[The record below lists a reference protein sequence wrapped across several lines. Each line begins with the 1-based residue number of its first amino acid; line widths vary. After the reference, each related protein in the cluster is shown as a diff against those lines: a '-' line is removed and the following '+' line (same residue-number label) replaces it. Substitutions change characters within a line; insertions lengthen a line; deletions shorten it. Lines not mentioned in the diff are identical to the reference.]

1 MSGDVNK
8 WPDFLNIS
16 PMPHAVRFYMG
27 TSFLYSRGTL
37 WLPDLNTLSLR
48 LEPGCCED
56 CFAPVPQTQSPLKD
70 TGGECKALS

>member
-8 WPDFLNIS
+8 WPDFFNIC
-16 PMPHAVRFYMG
+16 PVPEAVHFHMG

-48 LEPGCCED
+48 LEWG
-56 CFAPVPQTQSPLKD
+56 AVKT
-70 TGGECKALS
+70 ALFLCLRLNLR